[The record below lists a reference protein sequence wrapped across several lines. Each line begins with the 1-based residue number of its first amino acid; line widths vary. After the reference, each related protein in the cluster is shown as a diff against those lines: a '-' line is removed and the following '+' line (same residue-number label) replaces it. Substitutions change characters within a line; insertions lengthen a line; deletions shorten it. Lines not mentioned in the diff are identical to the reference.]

1 LASILD
7 DSGTISESQVES
19 SESDDRDQPNYY
31 RKGEQFHLLP
41 ENVRA
46 AIELSQEKSKHSEFY
61 YKMKE
66 LNDKI
71 TVYKKIFDN
80 RVPAWQR
87 QYNKKKL

>member
-1 LASILD
+1 MASILD

-31 RKGEQFHLLP
+31 RKGDQFHLLP